1 MKKYIVNINVV
12 PNNSPRKV
20 IMSTGIIIRFGF
32 EDMNGSGFS
41 KCRELFVNPSQ
52 YDIDNI
58 IEFATQYCK
67 DNNIKDLPKKEQYN

>member
-1 MKKYIVNINVV
+1 
-12 PNNSPRKV
+12 
-20 IMSTGIIIRFGF
+20 MS
-32 EDMNGSGFS
+32 GSGFS
-41 KCRELFVNPSQ
+41 KCREIFVNPSQ